1 MFCPPSEPALCQLYR
16 RELVPYASS
25 GTQMEGVNLTLND
38 VFAG

>member
-16 RELVPYASS
+16 RKLVPYASS